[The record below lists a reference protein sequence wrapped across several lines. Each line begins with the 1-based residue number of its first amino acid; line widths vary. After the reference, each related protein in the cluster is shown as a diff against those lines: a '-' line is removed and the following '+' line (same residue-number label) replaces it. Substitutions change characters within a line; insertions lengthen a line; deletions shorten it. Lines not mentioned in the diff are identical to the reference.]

1 MSKRSSCANQGD
13 YKNLWMGTSWLIEV
27 SAEMAYHASWFQI
40 HLIVNDLFGKI
51 NLWFWPTKSTDF
63 RRSCSEVLETIHV
76 GWILPNIYIV
86 QMICLRSL
94 WSSPVELSNLLF
106 SMKRSLWRN
115 GWVRSVNIQMKRPTA
130 IAS

>member
-27 SAEMAYHASWFQI
+27 SAEMAYHASRFQI

-63 RRSCSEVLETIHV
+63 RRSCNEVLETIHV

-86 QMICLRSL
+86 QMLKKFMKLPSRT
-94 WSSPVELSNLLF
+94 ENLLF

-115 GWVRSVNIQMKRPTA
+115 GWVRRVNIQMKRPTA